1 MNSFEYAHPRTE
13 EEVVELLA
21 AHGGNTAV
29 LAGGT
34 DLFNLLRADCIA
46 PRRVVDIKNVESMQG
61 VTVTGR
67 GLQLGAL
74 TTLDEIVRHPLLRPY
89 ASIVQAA
96 EAVHS
101 IQIQAMGTL
110 GGDLC
115 HLPNCW
121 YYRNGYGLLAQ
132 QDGASLAAE
141 GRNQFH
147 AVLGNRGPAKF
158 VSASRFAPALIAW
171 GARARIVGP
180 APDQVSEVPLEYF
193 FVTPKS
199 AEQGVTVLQPGQ
211 LLTHIL
217 LPDILLPGAGDEFAS
232 ATYEVLELE
241 GLDWPLASAGV
252 WFESSGG
259 IVREAR
265 IVLGH
270 VAPTP
275 WVSLDAAAA
284 LVGQIVT
291 EHSAQ
296 AAGDAA
302 VLRAT
307 PLSENDY
314 KVQIARTA
322 VKRAVLRAAGLL
334 NQLGQLE
341 GALS

>member
-1 MNSFEYAHPRTE
+1 M
-13 EEVVELLA
+13 V
-21 AHGGNTAV
+21 
-29 LAGGT
+29 
-34 DLFNLLRADCIA
+34 
-46 PRRVVDIKNVESMQG
+46 
-61 VTVTGR
+61 
-67 GLQLGAL
+67 GAL
-74 TTLDEIVRHPLLRPY
+74 TTLDEVLKHPLLRPY
-89 ASIVQAA
+89 ASIVQVAN
-96 EAVHS
+96 AVHS

-115 HLPNCW
+115 LLPNCW

-132 QDGASLAAE
+132 QNGESLVTD

-147 AVLGNRGPAKF
+147 AVFGNKGPAKF

-217 LPDILLPGAGDEFAS
+217 LPDIHSPGAGEIAS
-232 ATYEVLELE
+232 ASYEVLQLE

-252 WFESSGG
+252 CLETSGG
-259 IVREAR
+259 VVREAR

-284 LVGQIVT
+284 LVGHVVD
-291 EHSAQ
+291 ENSAQ

-302 VLRAT
+302 VARAT

-322 VKRAVLRAAGLL
+322 VKRAILRAA
-334 NQLGQLE
+334 GQLE
-341 GALS
+341 GANLT

>member
-1 MNSFEYAHPRTE
+1 
-13 EEVVELLA
+13 VVQ
-21 AHGGNTAV
+21 V
-29 LAGGT
+29 
-34 DLFNLLRADCIA
+34 AD
-46 PRRVVDIKNVESMQG
+46 
-61 VTVTGR
+61 
-67 GLQLGAL
+67 
-74 TTLDEIVRHPLLRPY
+74 
-89 ASIVQAA
+89 
-96 EAVHS
+96 AVHS

-132 QDGASLAAE
+132 QEGASLAAE
-141 GRNQFH
+141 GRHQFH
-147 AVLGNRGPAKF
+147 AVLGNQGPAKF
-158 VSASRFAPALIAW
+158 VSASRFAPALVAW
-171 GARARIVGP
+171 GAKARIVGP
-180 APDQVSEVPLEYF
+180 APDQIAELPLEYF

-199 AEQGVTVLQPGQ
+199 AEQGVTVLQAGQ

-217 LPDILLPGAGDEFAS
+217 LPEAGEEFAS
-232 ATYEVLELE
+232 ASYEVLQLE

-252 WFESSGG
+252 CLESSGG

-284 LVGQIVT
+284 LVGKVVD
-291 EHSAQ
+291 ERSAQ

-302 VLRAT
+302 VARAT

-314 KVQIARTA
+314 KVQIGRTA
-322 VKRAVLRAAGLL
+322 VKRAILRAA
-334 NQLGQLE
+334 GQLE

>member
-13 EEVVELLA
+13 SEAVELLA
-21 AHGGNTAV
+21 AHDGNTAV

-46 PRRVVDIKNVESMQG
+46 PRRVVDIKNVDSMQG
-61 VTVTGR
+61 VTLTSR
-67 GLQLGAL
+67 GVQVGAL
-74 TTLDEIVRHPLLRPY
+74 TTLDEIVRHPLLAPY
-89 ASIVQAA
+89 NSVVQAA
-96 EAVHS
+96 AAVHS
-101 IQIQAMGTL
+101 IQIQSMGTL

-121 YYRNGYGLLAQ
+121 YYRSGYGLLAQ
-132 QDGASLAAE
+132 ENGASLPAE

-147 AVLGNRGPAKF
+147 AILGNRGAAKF

-171 GARARIVGP
+171 GATARIVGP

-217 LPDILLPGAGDEFAS
+217 LPDIQSQRAGAEFAS
-232 ATYEVLELE
+232 ATYEVVELE
-241 GLDWPLASAGV
+241 GLDWPLASAAV
-252 WFESSGG
+252 WLESSGG
-259 IVREAR
+259 IVRDAR

-284 LVGQIVT
+284 LVGKVADERT
-291 EHSAQ
+291 AQ

-322 VKRAVLRAAGLL
+322 VKRAILRAAGKL
-334 NQLGQLE
+334 NPHGQLE
-341 GALS
+341 GALT